1 MERVTGIGGV
11 FFRARDPEALKRWY
25 EEHLGVNAPQP
36 TYDEP
41 SWWQEAGPTVVA
53 PFRLDSGFFGRP
65 EQQWSI
71 NFRVRDLDAIVAQL
85 RGAGIEAQIGTYAVH
100 RLSAYRDQ
108 GPYPGADSC
117 YERALALPFHSRLT
131 ESDLDRVA
139 EVLDSVVSE

>member
-1 MERVTGIGGV
+1 VERVTGIGGV

-85 RGAGIEAQIGTYAVH
+85 RGAGIEAQIDPEV
-100 RLSAYRDQ
+100 
-108 GPYPGADSC
+108 YPNGRFASTADP
-117 YERALALPFHSRLT
+117 EGNPIQLWEPT
-131 ESDLDRVA
+131 A
-139 EVLDSVVSE
+139 EEMQQPE